1 MGRFVDS
8 IIAYRI
14 LKMLVVPFEN
24 TDAFKQG
31 IVDKNGKELKKMSDL
46 NTVAERDAYTILH
59 RLVFRLKRIINKV
72 PIENKKLL
80 NLAAAYSLIKEHYD
94 AGKEPINLE
103 EQFFDRMKLDLS
115 EETVLIESFF
125 SDKNTLTFRQ
135 FAEDAPANSAGSPGV
150 AGFTPDSIGVSV
162 KAQKKHKTILRRDE
176 VNYVAQSKRNL
187 SKIISK

>member
-31 IVDKNGKELKKMSDL
+31 IVDKNGKELKKMSEL
-46 NTVAERDAYTILH
+46 NTVAERDAYTILN

-94 AGKEPINLE
+94 AGREPINFE
-103 EQFFDRMKLDLS
+103 EMFLDRLQSDLT
-115 EETVLIESFF
+115 EETILIESFF
-125 SDKNTLTFRQ
+125 NDKTTLTFRQ

-150 AGFTPDSIGVSV
+150 AGFTPDSVGVSV
-162 KAQKKHKTILRRDE
+162 KAQKKHKSILRRDE
-176 VNYVAQSKRNL
+176 VKYVQQSKRNL
-187 SKIISK
+187 SKISY

>member
-31 IVDKNGKELKKMSDL
+31 IVDKNGKELKKMSEL
-46 NTVAERDAYTILH
+46 NTVAERDAYTILN

-72 PIENKKLL
+72 PIENKKFL

-94 AGKEPINLE
+94 AGREPINFE
-103 EQFFDRMKLDLS
+103 EMFLDRLQSDLT
-115 EETVLIESFF
+115 EETILIESFF
-125 SDKNTLTFRQ
+125 NDKTTLTFRQ

-150 AGFTPDSIGVSV
+150 AGFTPDSVGVSV
-162 KAQKKHKTILRRDE
+162 KAQKKHKSILRRDE
-176 VNYVAQSKRNL
+176 VKYVQQSKRNL
-187 SKIISK
+187 SKISY

>member
-8 IIAYRI
+8 IISYRI

-31 IVDKNGKELKKMSDL
+31 IVDKNGKELKKMSQL
-46 NTVAERDAYTILH
+46 NTVAERDAYTILT

-80 NLAAAYSLIKEHYD
+80 NIAAAYSLIKEHYD
-94 AGKEPINLE
+94 TDREPINLE
-103 EQFFDRMKLDLS
+103 EQFFDRLHSDLT
-115 EETVLIESFF
+115 EETFLIESFF
-125 SDKNTLTFRQ
+125 NDKTTLTFRQ

-150 AGFTPDSIGVSV
+150 AGFTPDSVGVSV
-162 KAQKKHKTILRRDE
+162 KAQKKHKSILRRDE
-176 VNYVAQSKRNL
+176 VKYVAQSKRNL
-187 SKIISK
+187 SKISY

>member
-31 IVDKNGKELKKMSDL
+31 IIDKNGKELKKMSEL

-94 AGKEPINLE
+94 GGREPINFE
-103 EQFFDRMKLDLS
+103 EMFLDRLQSDLT
-115 EETVLIESFF
+115 EETILIESFF
-125 SDKNTLTFRQ
+125 NDKTTLTFRQ

-150 AGFTPDSIGVSV
+150 AGFTPDSVGVSV
-162 KAQKKHKTILRRDE
+162 KAQKKHKSILRRDE
-176 VNYVAQSKRNL
+176 VKYVQQSKRNL
-187 SKIISK
+187 SKISY

>member
-14 LKMLVVPFEN
+14 LRMLVVPFEN

-31 IVDKNGKELKKMSDL
+31 IVDKNGKELKKMSEL

-94 AGKEPINLE
+94 AGREPINFE
-103 EQFFDRMKLDLS
+103 EMFLDRLQSDLT
-115 EETVLIESFF
+115 EETFLIESFF
-125 SDKNTLTFRQ
+125 NDKTTLTFRQ

-150 AGFTPDSIGVSV
+150 AGFTPDSVGVSV
-162 KAQKKHKTILRRDE
+162 KAQKKHKSILRRDE
-176 VNYVAQSKRNL
+176 VKYVQQSKRNL
-187 SKIISK
+187 SKISY

>member
-80 NLAAAYSLIKEHYD
+80 NIAAAYSLIKEHYHAD
-94 AGKEPINLE
+94 KEPINLE

-115 EETVLIESFF
+115 NETVLIESFF
-125 SDKNTLTFRQ
+125 DNKTTLTFRQ

-150 AGFTPDSIGVSV
+150 AGFTPDSMGVSV

>member
-31 IVDKNGKELKKMSDL
+31 IIDKNGKELKRMTDL

-80 NLAAAYSLIKEHYD
+80 NLAAAYSLIKEHYE
-94 AGKEPINLE
+94 ANKEPINLE
-103 EQFFDRMKLDLS
+103 EQFLDRIK
-115 EETVLIESFF
+115 
-125 SDKNTLTFRQ
+125 K
-135 FAEDAPANSAGSPGV
+135 
-150 AGFTPDSIGVSV
+150 IGRAHV
-162 KAQKKHKTILRRDE
+162 
-176 VNYVAQSKRNL
+176 
-187 SKIISK
+187 

>member
-31 IVDKNGKELKKMSDL
+31 IIDKNGKELKKMSDL

-80 NLAAAYSLIKEHYD
+80 NIAAAYSLIKEHYHAD
-94 AGKEPINLE
+94 KEPINLE

-125 SDKNTLTFRQ
+125 NDKNTLTFRQ

-150 AGFTPDSIGVSV
+150 AGFTPDSMGVSV

>member
-31 IVDKNGKELKKMSDL
+31 IVDKNGKELKKMSEL
-46 NTVAERDAYTILH
+46 NTVAERDAYTILN

-72 PIENKKLL
+72 PIENKKFL

-94 AGKEPINLE
+94 AGREPINFE
-103 EQFFDRMKLDLS
+103 EMFLDRLQSDLT
-115 EETVLIESFF
+115 EETFLIESFF
-125 SDKNTLTFRQ
+125 NDKTTLTFRQ

-150 AGFTPDSIGVSV
+150 AGFTPDSVGVSV
-162 KAQKKHKTILRRDE
+162 KAQKKHKSILRRDE
-176 VNYVAQSKRNL
+176 VKYVQQSKRNL
-187 SKIISK
+187 SKISY

>member
-1 MGRFVDS
+1 MARFVDS

-31 IVDKNGKELKKMSDL
+31 IVDKNGKELKKMSEL
-46 NTVAERDAYTILH
+46 NTVAERDAYTILN

-72 PIENKKLL
+72 PIENKKFL

-94 AGKEPINLE
+94 AGREPIKFE
-103 EQFFDRMKLDLS
+103 EMFLDRLQSDLT
-115 EETVLIESFF
+115 EETFLIESFF
-125 SDKNTLTFRQ
+125 NDKTTLTFRQ

-150 AGFTPDSIGVSV
+150 AGFTPDSVGVSV
-162 KAQKKHKTILRRDE
+162 KAQKKHKSILRRDE
-176 VNYVAQSKRNL
+176 VKYVQQSKRNL
-187 SKIISK
+187 SKISY

>member
-94 AGKEPINLE
+94 AGREPINFE
-103 EQFFDRMKLDLS
+103 EMFLDRLQSDLT
-115 EETVLIESFF
+115 EETILIESFF
-125 SDKNTLTFRQ
+125 NDKTTLTFRQ

-150 AGFTPDSIGVSV
+150 AGFTPDSVGVSV
-162 KAQKKHKTILRRDE
+162 KAQKKHKSILRRDE
-176 VNYVAQSKRNL
+176 VKYVQQSKRNL
-187 SKIISK
+187 SKISY

>member
-31 IVDKNGKELKKMSDL
+31 IVDKNGKELKKMSEL

-94 AGKEPINLE
+94 AGKEPINFE
-103 EQFFDRMKLDLS
+103 EMFLDRLQSDLT
-115 EETVLIESFF
+115 EETILIESFF
-125 SDKNTLTFRQ
+125 KDKTTLTLRQ

-150 AGFTPDSIGVSV
+150 AGFTPDSVGVSV
-162 KAQKKHKTILRRDE
+162 KAQKKHKSILRRDE
-176 VNYVAQSKRNL
+176 VKYVQQSKRNL
-187 SKIISK
+187 

>member
-1 MGRFVDS
+1 MARFVDS
-8 IIAYRI
+8 LIAYRI

-31 IVDKNGKELKKMSDL
+31 IVDKNGKELKKMSEL

-72 PIENKKLL
+72 PIENKKFL

-94 AGKEPINLE
+94 AGREPINFE
-103 EQFFDRMKLDLS
+103 EMFLDRLQSDLT
-115 EETVLIESFF
+115 EETFLIESFF
-125 SDKNTLTFRQ
+125 NDKTTLTFRQ

-150 AGFTPDSIGVSV
+150 AGFTPDSVGVSV
-162 KAQKKHKTILRRDE
+162 KAQKKHKSILRRDE
-176 VNYVAQSKRNL
+176 VKYVQQSKRNL
-187 SKIISK
+187 SKISY

>member
-103 EQFFDRMKLDLS
+103 EQFFNRMKLDLS

-176 VNYVAQSKRNL
+176 ENYVAQSKRNL

>member
-31 IVDKNGKELKKMSDL
+31 IIDKNGKELKKMSDL

-80 NLAAAYSLIKEHYD
+80 NIAAAYSLIKEHYHAD
-94 AGKEPINLE
+94 KEPINLE

-115 EETVLIESFF
+115 NETVLIESFF
-125 SDKNTLTFRQ
+125 DNKTTLTFRQ

-150 AGFTPDSIGVSV
+150 AGFTPDSMGVSV

>member
-31 IVDKNGKELKKMSDL
+31 IVDKNGKELKKMSQL
-46 NTVAERDAYTILH
+46 NTVAERDAYTILT

-80 NLAAAYSLIKEHYD
+80 NIAAAYSLIKEHYD
-94 AGKEPINLE
+94 TDREPINLE
-103 EQFFDRMKLDLS
+103 EQFFDRLHSDLT
-115 EETVLIESFF
+115 EETFLIESFF
-125 SDKNTLTFRQ
+125 NDKTTLTFRQ

-150 AGFTPDSIGVSV
+150 AGFTPDSVGVSV
-162 KAQKKHKTILRRDE
+162 KAQKKHKSILRRYE
-176 VNYVAQSKRNL
+176 VKYVAQSKRNL
-187 SKIISK
+187 SKISY

>member
-103 EQFFDRMKLDLS
+103 EQFFNRMKLDLS

>member
-80 NLAAAYSLIKEHYD
+80 NIAAAYSLIKEHYHAD
-94 AGKEPINLE
+94 KEPINLE

-125 SDKNTLTFRQ
+125 NDKNTLTFRQ
-135 FAEDAPANSAGSPGV
+135 FAEDAPANNAGSPGV
-150 AGFTPDSIGVSV
+150 AGFTPDSMGVSV

>member
-80 NLAAAYSLIKEHYD
+80 NIAAAYSLIKEHYN

-162 KAQKKHKTILRRDE
+162 KAQKKQKTILRRDE

>member
-80 NLAAAYSLIKEHYD
+80 NIAAAYSLIKEHYHAD
-94 AGKEPINLE
+94 KEPINLE
-103 EQFFDRMKLDLS
+103 EQFFDRIKLDLS

-125 SDKNTLTFRQ
+125 NDKNTLTFRQ

-150 AGFTPDSIGVSV
+150 AGFTPDSMGVSV

>member
-1 MGRFVDS
+1 MGIFVDS

-94 AGKEPINLE
+94 AGREPINFE
-103 EQFFDRMKLDLS
+103 EMFLDRLQSDLT
-115 EETVLIESFF
+115 EETILIESFF
-125 SDKNTLTFRQ
+125 NDKTTLTFRQ

-150 AGFTPDSIGVSV
+150 AGFTPDSVGVSV
-162 KAQKKHKTILRRDE
+162 KAQKKHKSILRRDE
-176 VNYVAQSKRNL
+176 VKYVQQSKRNL
-187 SKIISK
+187 SKISY